1 MAIHSAA
8 ETGPAV
14 ILRTRPLGEADLVV
28 VLLTPEH
35 GKIEAAARSA
45 RSSRRRFPGGLPAGQ
60 RGLAAVARGRGSL
73 ARLERFEP
81 TADHS
86 PVGQDLERF
95 AYVAYLCELT
105 DELVYGRH
113 PDALVFAAL
122 CTALEAV
129 IGGAPR
135 PSELRRYELAL
146 LAGLGLL
153 PALGGCCVCGQGVA
167 IGRWG
172 DATDVTMGFDAG
184 RGGLLCGEHAI
195 GAPRVLAAVVAA
207 MQDLAAGGDPAG
219 LEAASPEVRRS
230 LRDLTQ
236 AALKAHLRRPLH
248 SLAFFA
254 ALPRG

>member
-1 MAIHSAA
+1 MAIHGAA
-8 ETGPAV
+8 EMNPAV
-14 ILRTRPLGEADLVV
+14 ILRTRPLGEADLLVI
-28 VLLTPEH
+28 LLTPEH

-45 RSSRRRFPGGLPAGQ
+45 RSSRKRFPGGLPAGQ
-60 RGLAAVARGRGSL
+60 RGNAALARGRGQL

-81 TADHS
+81 TSDHT
-86 PVGQDLERF
+86 PVGKDLQRF

-105 DELVYGRH
+105 DELVYGRN
-113 PDALVFAAL
+113 PDAPVFAAL
-122 CTALEAV
+122 CTALDAV

-146 LAGLGLL
+146 LDGLGLL
-153 PALGGCCVCGQGVA
+153 PALANCCVCGAVA
-167 IGRWG
+167 PAV
-172 DATDVTMGFDAG
+172 DATLGFDAG
-184 RGGLLCGEHAI
+184 RGGLLCGEHAA
-195 GAPRVLAAVVAA
+195 GAARVAAEVVAA
-207 MQDLAAGGDPAG
+207 MRDLAAGGDPG
-219 LEAASPEVRRS
+219 VLEGAPPEVRRS